1 MAKIKM
7 MMIRLGLRFSIDESV
22 ECYYKQTDRTAVVLT
37 MMMMTVVRRSERESY
52 NLAPVSFFYRQIDV

>member
-1 MAKIKM
+1 MRAN
-7 MMIRLGLRFSIDESV
+7 GDESV

>member
-37 MMMMTVVRRSERESY
+37 MMMTVVRRSERESY

>member
-1 MAKIKM
+1 MRAN
-7 MMIRLGLRFSIDESV
+7 GDESV

-37 MMMMTVVRRSERESY
+37 MMMTVVRRSERESY

>member
-37 MMMMTVVRRSERESY
+37 MMMTVVRRIERESY
-52 NLAPVSFFYRQIDV
+52 KLAPVSFFYRQIDV